1 MSGAGTTFPSTS
13 AYTFEL
19 PEHRYDVDQLAKS
32 VEAALGSKGK
42 GEDGDASSSANH
54 FHLHTCTIE
63 SSLQIPHA
71 EVFYW
76 HRGPQPN
83 PAYELYTSLRSK
95 LTDNLEPYNTLDI
108 ASADDIVRPNY
119 SPPAHH
125 AQSGPY
131 SQGIKVH
138 LPGTH
143 KKKPLAE
150 LESLPRSVNR
160 EWIPSSTAWDMQNWL
175 HALLSLDPKYEPMR
189 KGGYRDDKRRF
200 DLQSNLKIC
209 WLPNDSDDGVE
220 IKLLL
225 TINVMMNME
234 TIFEPLPEIGHD
246 MLGLILHSLIPSPTA
261 KIFRRELES
270 RAAALNDFYACLKPA
285 PDLPFNYSANQ
296 LQPKEMVSKLLP
308 FQTRTVRLL
317 LQRELGL
324 DQKGN
329 HDPIGFWKGYDFGQ
343 KDGRVAYRRLTGDVT
358 LVGGPGQATKV
369 DRKGKGRAI
378 EASPERGSDDL
389 THEEEKDVPALLNL
403 SGIRGMMLCEEMGL
417 GKTVEA
423 IALVLL
429 NRHPLSKP
437 RIVSVPTHSQ
447 LSDSLTISSE
457 PHRASTNKSK
467 GGKSK
472 KREKEATP
480 DPVPIIDLLHGTPG
494 MEIEEVK
501 TWVEGEQ
508 AAFADRK
515 SWDDQAQLNVTEVA
529 TTLIVTPPSLLKQ
542 WVSEMQRHAPTLR
555 VCVYEG
561 WKSLQKGVEKQRSAR
576 MKAAEAE
583 KKRKAVAF
591 RDQTRNK
598 YARNNASRRVKVEV
612 DVNGNDE
619 EEEGTLQ
626 VTQRQFVEYVRA
638 HDIVVTTYQFYL
650 LTYCP
655 FSVSQDLK
663 VALPAPPRSRRS
675 TANYKPNE
683 RPRSPLVMVEW
694 WRVIMDEVQLAGD
707 QSDAANMVS
716 LIPRKNSLAVSGT
729 PARADIKDLM
739 GSLKFLRVPLIPYDQ
754 RIWHRLQQ
762 ASMRS
767 AFEGLFRTIAIRTT
781 KKEVSGEFNLP
792 HQTRYVVPIELSEIE
807 LHYYNDTLDRFRERL
822 RLPLY
827 PGEPR
832 PEDWVLDRHLFI
844 ACLRNLRQICTHIQV
859 GQMGEG
865 VVPRAERRLHLGRA
879 LMTMSEALEKM
890 RNDHTQEFL
899 LDTRK
904 QTREM
909 IKKAQLLI
917 LDEKDEVRYLTAI
930 NIYEKVRTILDK
942 QLAPVREHL
951 KELLGGREDT
961 AELDRNNTPE
971 SHQTQQEKEKALA
984 ITTARQTIREILIVL
999 HQAWFFEGDVRHM
1012 LKQQEEEINCY
1023 AQADSIRKEILK
1035 QPLHSANLSVE
1046 YLQRQLGQKAALHDV
1061 AELTTEETDNRGGI
1075 LSNDTINQLNDLLE
1089 IMNDNAYLVF
1099 EWRAKIIAL
1108 LSSPIEGDSMED
1120 SAENAKAGQS
1130 TEVEDPEQ
1138 EFYAEALKAQGE
1150 VEAYL
1155 IAHAAAIAD
1164 RREFLLENR
1173 TTLEE
1178 FEARQKKQ
1186 RTTKAAMTAVAEST
1200 LKDVPDELKEQTA
1213 LLMAERQ
1220 AFRDARVEKGCERPL
1235 KGLLIDLYGVAS
1247 GPNRHEEVL
1256 IAQRMASMLKAYIAK
1271 QTEYVDKLNE
1281 ELDLFQAT
1289 FNRRVKYFAA
1299 LQEISDSVTAPEY
1312 KDLAMSINK
1321 HSAEIERLEVKLARM
1336 VVKGRY
1342 LQYLGNKDRDHED
1355 IREDCIICFGSSDD
1369 TQAVLLEC
1377 GHYFCSSCYKEYR
1390 KSPMGRKCPSCRMD
1404 IDGKEVTK
1412 IKLSSHKIDTT
1423 SMDPGSKAKDGDEMK
1438 VEAEVGA
1445 SAQLPESQDEEV
1457 SAEYIEEVERER
1469 RNADL
1474 RRLKMMDM
1482 DKIRDVRGMDMLGEY
1497 GSKINFL
1504 IKHLLYFRSREPDA
1518 RHVIFSNWS
1527 DSLNIVMQA
1536 LRANDIKFTSFDE
1549 GKKRKDVVDKFLKDK
1564 SIKVFLLHAEKE
1576 SSGLTLTS
1584 CRVVH
1589 LLEPVL
1595 RHSFELQAIG
1605 RVDRLGQDKETSV
1618 YCYATLETVESRI
1631 LSQGVR
1637 NGTSIY
1643 LDEENADQHVADMP
1657 NVASAANKGGDVG
1670 GDGNEEDLLGLIM

>member
-1 MSGAGTTFPSTS
+1 MSGTTFPSTS
-13 AYTFEL
+13 SYTFDL
-19 PEHRYDVDQLAKS
+19 PEHRYDVDQLVKG
-32 VEAALGSKGK
+32 VDAAMASKGK
-42 GEDGDASSSANH
+42 GKDNAATPSSATL

-63 SSLQIPHA
+63 SSLQVPSA
-71 EVFYW
+71 EVYYW
-76 HRGPQPN
+76 GRGAQPN
-83 PAYELYTSLRSK
+83 PAFQLYTSLRSK
-95 LTDNLEPYNTLDI
+95 LTENLDQLSTLDI
-108 ASADDIVRPNY
+108 ASANDIVRPNY
-119 SPPAHH
+119 TPPAHM

-143 KKKPLAE
+143 KKKQLAV
-150 LESLPRSVNR
+150 LESLPRSVNK

-175 HALLSLDPKYEPMR
+175 HALLSLDPKWEPMR

-209 WLPNDSDDGVE
+209 WVPDDSDDGLD

-225 TINVMMNME
+225 TINVMMDLN
-234 TIFEPLPEIGHD
+234 TIFDPLPEIGHD
-246 MLGLILHSLIPSPTA
+246 MLGLILHSLIPSSTA
-261 KIFRRELES
+261 RTFRRELEA
-270 RAAALNDFYACLKPA
+270 RAAALNSFYTCLRPA
-285 PDLPFNYSANQ
+285 PDLPFNFSANQ

-317 LQRELGL
+317 LQREQGTF
-324 DQKGN
+324 QRGG
-329 HDPIGFWKGYDFGQ
+329 HDPEGFWKAYDIGQ
-343 KDGRVAYRRLTGDVT
+343 KDGRVAYRRLTGDLK
-358 LVGGPGQATKV
+358 LVGGSRQAVKV

-378 EASPERGSDDL
+378 DASPERAIDEL
-389 THEEEKDVPALLNL
+389 THAEEGGVPNLLDL
-403 SGIRGMMLCEEMGL
+403 SGVRGTMLCEEMGL

-429 NRHPLSKP
+429 HRHPLSKP
-437 RIVSVPTHSQ
+437 R
-447 LSDSLTISSE
+447 
-457 PHRASTNKSK
+457 ASGSKSTKSK
-467 GGKSK
+467 TANNKRATKGKDGEGDS
-472 KREKEATP
+472 
-480 DPVPIIDLLHGTPG
+480 VPIIDLLNGTPG
-494 MEIEEVK
+494 MDIAEVK
-501 TWVEGEQ
+501 KWVEDEQ
-508 AAFADRK
+508 AAFAGRK
-515 SWDDQAQLNVTEVA
+515 AWDEQAQLNVTEVA

-561 WKSLQKGVEKQRSAR
+561 WKSLQKGVEKQRAAR
-576 MKAAEAE
+576 MKVVEVE

-591 RDQTRNK
+591 RDQTRSK
-598 YARNNASRRVKVEV
+598 YAKSNASRRVKVE
-612 DVNGNDE
+612 NDRDPIEIDDDDEVKPELQE

-638 HDIVVTTYQFYL
+638 HDVVVTTYQDL
-650 LTYCP
+650 Q
-655 FSVSQDLK
+655 QDLK

-675 TANYKPNE
+675 TANYRPNE

-739 GSLKFLRVPLIPYDQ
+739 GSLKFLRVPLVPYDH

-762 ASMRS
+762 PSMRS
-767 AFEGLFRTIAIRTT
+767 AFEGLFRSIAVRTT

-792 HQTRYVVPIELSEIE
+792 HQTRFVVPIELSEIE
-807 LHYYNDTLDRFRERL
+807 LHYYNDTLERFRERL

-832 PEDWVLDRHLFI
+832 PDDWVLDRHLFI
-844 ACLRNLRQICTHIQV
+844 VCLRNLRQICTHIQV
-859 GQMGEG
+859 GQMGEN
-865 VVPRAERRLHLGRA
+865 VAPRGERRLHLGRA
-879 LMTMSEALEKM
+879 LMTMTEALDKM

-899 LDTRK
+899 LDTREQMRK
-904 QTREM
+904 M
-909 IKKAQLLI
+909 IKKAQLVI
-917 LDEKDEVRYLTAI
+917 LNENDDVRYLTAL
-930 NIYEKVRTILDK
+930 NMYEKVRTTLNKHIT
-942 QLAPVREHL
+942 PVREHL
-951 KELLGGREDT
+951 KGLLDGREDS
-961 AELDRNNTPE
+961 AELDRGDTPE
-971 SHQTQQEKEKALA
+971 RHQSQQEREKAQA
-984 ITTARQTIREILIVL
+984 IMTAKQTIREILIVL

-1012 LKQQEEEINCY
+1012 LKQQDEEINCY
-1023 AQADSIRKEILK
+1023 AQADLIRKEILK
-1035 QPLHSANLSVE
+1035 QPLKGANLSVE
-1046 YLQRQLGQKAALHDV
+1046 YLQRQLGHTAAVHDV
-1061 AELTTEETDNRGGI
+1061 NELKTGATNNRGGI
-1075 LSNDTINQLNDLLE
+1075 LSNDIINQLNDLLE
-1089 IMNDNAYLVF
+1089 IMNDNAYLIF
-1099 EWRAKIIAL
+1099 DWRAKIIAL
-1108 LSSPIEGDSMED
+1108 LSSPIEGENV
-1120 SAENAKAGQS
+1120 ENAEAGQN

-1155 IAHAAAIAD
+1155 MAFAAAIAD
-1164 RREFLLENR
+1164 RKEFLLENR
-1173 TTLEE
+1173 STLAELD
-1178 FEARQKKQ
+1178 ARQKKQ
-1186 RTTKAAMTAVAEST
+1186 RNTKAAMNALADSE
-1200 LKDVPDELKEQTA
+1200 LKDVPDEVHEQAA
-1213 LLMAERQ
+1213 LLMRERQ

-1235 KGLLIDLYGVAS
+1235 KGLLIDLHGVAH

-1256 IAQRMASMLKAYIAK
+1256 IAQRMGSMLKGYIQK
-1271 QTEYVDKLNE
+1271 QTEYVEKLNK

-1312 KDLAMSINK
+1312 KDLTR
-1321 HSAEIERLEVKLARM
+1321 EIDAYTREIDELEVKLARM

-1342 LQYLGNKDRDHED
+1342 LQYLGNKERDHED

-1404 IDGKEVTK
+1404 IDGKDVTR
-1412 IKLSSHKIDTT
+1412 IKLNSHKPAITT
-1423 SMDPGSKAKDGDEMK
+1423 STSNVDEGMK
-1438 VEAEVGA
+1438 VEEGEGEVGA
-1445 SAQLPESQDEEV
+1445 SVQVPEPQDLTDER
-1457 SAEYIEEVERER
+1457 IEEIERER
-1469 RNADL
+1469 RAADL

-1482 DKIRDVRGMDMLGEY
+1482 GKMREVMGMDMLGEY

-1504 IKHLLYFRSREPDA
+1504 IKHLLYFKSREPDA

-1549 GKKRKDVVDKFLKDK
+1549 GKKRKDVVDKFVKDQ

-1643 LDEENADQHVADMP
+1643 LDEANGDEHVADMP
-1657 NVASAANKGGDVG
+1657 NVASAASKGGDVA